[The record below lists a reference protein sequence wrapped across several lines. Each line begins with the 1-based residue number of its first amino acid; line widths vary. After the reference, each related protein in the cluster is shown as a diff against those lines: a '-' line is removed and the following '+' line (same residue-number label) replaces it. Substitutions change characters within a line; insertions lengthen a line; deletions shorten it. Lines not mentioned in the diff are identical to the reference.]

1 MTLALPARR
10 LFAPLLGALLIG
22 LGAAAPASA
31 QQADPAMLAKLKQL
45 YPRTQFTSVSTSPLP
60 GLTEVVMG
68 QNVAYVDS
76 TGRYWF
82 FGRLWDMQTQQD
94 LTEPRVEQAAR
105 VSFNELPFA
114 DAIKEVRGSGR
125 RQLAVFV
132 DPNCGFCKRLE
143 DTLSGVSDVTIYTFL
158 LPILGPESADKARAI
173 WCAADAPQALRRVLL
188 RGETL
193 PPATCDVTAIE
204 RNRALAQ
211 RLNVTGTPTIFFAS
225 GRRVPGAM
233 QREPLEQALNET
245 AAMVVGQAP
254 AAAGARR

>member
-1 MTLALPARR
+1 MTFVAAARLLLAPVVTTA
-10 LFAPLLGALLIG
+10 LLGLSPALR
-22 LGAAAPASA
+22 A
-31 QQADPAMLAKLKQL
+31 QQPDPGMLAKLKQL
-45 YPRTQFTSVSTSPLP
+45 YPRTQFTAVTTSPLP

-105 VSFNELPFA
+105 VSFTDLPFA

-143 DTLSGVSDVTIYTFL
+143 DTLSGVNDVTIYTFL

-173 WCAADAPQALRRVLL
+173 WCAQDAPQALRRVLL

-193 PPATCDVTAIE
+193 PPGTCDVSALE

-211 RLNVTGTPTIFFAS
+211 RFNVTGTPTIFFAS

-254 AAAGARR
+254 AAPGARP